1 MVNAR
6 IIIEAIELR
15 GGGNL
20 EQVFVACFV
29 FGEQQQVRR
38 GSIQLGIA
46 VLHRTRRHVRFH
58 ADDRLDPLIG
68 RGFVKVHH
76 PEHRA
81 MIRDSDRVHFQF
93 LYALDEFLDV
103 RETIEQGIFGVN
115 VEVGEGHFSDQ

>member
-6 IIIEAIELR
+6 IVIEAIELR

-20 EQVFVACFV
+20 EQVFVARLI
-29 FGEQQQVRR
+29 FGKQKQVRR
-38 GSIQLGIA
+38 CSVEFGVA
-46 VLHRTRRHVRFH
+46 VAHRPRRHVRFH
-58 ADDRLDPLIG
+58 ADDRLDPLVG